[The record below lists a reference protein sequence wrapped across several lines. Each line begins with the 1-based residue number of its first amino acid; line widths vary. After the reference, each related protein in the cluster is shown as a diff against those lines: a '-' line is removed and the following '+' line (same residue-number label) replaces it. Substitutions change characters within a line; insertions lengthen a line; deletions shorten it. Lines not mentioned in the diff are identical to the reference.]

1 MSIGIIQS
9 WNDEK
14 GFGFIKSDDFDEKIF
29 VHISA
34 FRNKHKRPD
43 VGDEVVFFIKDTPKG
58 KQAYKVNFK
67 NESQKPTHQNYR
79 QDDYDDDENGGGV
92 LYKIIGV
99 FVLGGIGY
107 FVYGNFIKS
116 PEPEFTPIQTV
127 VSTPIQK
134 PAQPISK
141 PTKSYVCDGRQHCSQ
156 MTSKDEAQYFLK
168 HCPDVKMDGDGDGDA
183 CEDQF
188 GRKGLF

>member
-1 MSIGIIQS
+1 MSIGIIQF

-14 GFGFIKSDDFDEKIF
+14 GFGFIKSDDFDKKIF
-29 VHISA
+29 VHISD
-34 FRNKHKRPD
+34 FQNKYKRPNI
-43 VGDEVVFFIKDTPKG
+43 GDEVVFFVKDTPKG

-67 NESQKPTHQNYR
+67 NEPQKPIRQNYR
-79 QDDYDDDENGGGV
+79 QDDENGGGT
-92 LYKIIGV
+92 LSKIIGV
-99 FVLGGIGY
+99 FVLVSIGY

-116 PEPEFTPIQTV
+116 TEPEFTPIQTV

-134 PAQPISK
+134 PAQTISK
-141 PTKSYVCDGRQHCSQ
+141 PKKSYVCDGRQHCSQ
-156 MTSKDEAQYFLK
+156 MTSKEEAQYFLK
-168 HCPDVKMDGDGDGDA
+168 HCPDVKMDGDRDGDA